1 MESKFNICIEN
12 ITDNN
17 ILICPLCHEKL
28 SINEHELKCLNNHNF
43 TISKKG
49 ALFLNVS
56 SNYKNSLIYNSKLFL
71 NRRNFLNKNYY
82 AKIYDVIA
90 NFINSLDKDKINIL
104 DLGSGEGTHVQ
115 KILERV
121 NKNWNLISVDYSKD
135 AINLVTDY
143 MNNNICIV
151 GDINNL
157 PIKDKCI
164 DIIIDFLSPYNGH
177 EVKRILN
184 DDGVIIKIAPSVHYL
199 DELRNVLDLDD
210 YSKRE
215 DIKYN
220 FLKYFDIIDE
230 MEVNNTYDITSE
242 DCNHLIMMS
251 PLKDEYKKKDICIN
265 KITINNMIYI
275 GRCKNEEK

>member
-1 MESKFNICIEN
+1 MKSKFNVCIEN
-12 ITDNN
+12 ITNN
-17 ILICPLCHEKL
+17 DILICPLCHERL

-56 SNYKNSLIYNSKLFL
+56 SNYKNSLIYNSQLFL

-82 AKIYDVIA
+82 SEIYNVIA
-90 NFINSLDKDKINIL
+90 NFINSLSKDKINIL

-121 NKNWNLISVDYSKD
+121 NKKWNLISVDYSKD

-143 MNNNICIV
+143 MDNNICIV

-157 PIKDKCI
+157 PIKDECV
-164 DIIIDFLSPYNGH
+164 DIIIDFLSPYNGQ
-177 EVKRILN
+177 EVKRVLN

-215 DIKYN
+215 DIKCN
-220 FLKYFDIIDE
+220 FLRYFDIINE

-251 PLKDEYKKKDICIN
+251 PLKDEYKNKDICIN

>member
-12 ITDNN
+12 ITDND

-28 SINEHELKCLNNHNF
+28 SINDHELKCLNNHNF

-164 DIIIDFLSPYNGH
+164 DIIIDFLSPYNGQ
-177 EVKRILN
+177 EVKRVLR

-230 MEVNNTYDITSE
+230 MEVNNTYYITSE

-251 PLKDEYKKKDICIN
+251 PLKDEYKNKDICIN

-275 GRCKNEEK
+275 GRCKS